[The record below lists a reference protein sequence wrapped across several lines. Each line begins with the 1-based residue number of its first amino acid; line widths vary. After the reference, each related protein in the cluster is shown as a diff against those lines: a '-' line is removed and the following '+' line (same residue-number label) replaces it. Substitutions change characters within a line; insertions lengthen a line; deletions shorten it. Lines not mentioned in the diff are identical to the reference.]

1 MAMSFFG
8 LKNRFACIAGFIM
21 NDKKGIKLIDFARKY
36 ALDRLK
42 TGQKTYQGRCGSVLT
57 MVKHLENF
65 QKKYKKEKYGAVQML
80 LKDVDVEFC
89 KQFIDYLYHA
99 NDLHHD
105 MKKNKKLSESTINQ
119 KVLNLKSV
127 LQEAVKLGY
136 LKENPFHLLPS
147 SYHIKPVQKEKA
159 TLSDEEMKKL
169 VAAPCQKPLMKEAY
183 CLSCFTGLRESDIF
197 TLSSDDIMEEDG
209 VYYIHKRMQKTQ
221 RMIHIPLSKES
232 VEILRNIRKN
242 QMIDSDTKKGNDTKE
257 GNEGEPFCYFSCLS
271 QHHLNEHLKKWL
283 ADNQITSKPI
293 TFHCARHTYASRL
306 LKQGVDIYTISQLLG
321 HSSIQTTQK
330 YLHIGNKCLAEAN
343 NKISQNLSLQA
354 AC

>member
-1 MAMSFFG
+1 
-8 LKNRFACIAGFIM
+8 M

-42 TGQKTYQGRCGSVLT
+42 PGQKTYQGRCGNVLT

-65 QKKYKKEKYGAVQML
+65 QEKYKKEKYGADQML

-105 MKKNKKLSESTINQ
+105 MKKNKKLSESTIKQ

-136 LKENPFHLLPS
+136 LKENPFQLLPS

-169 VAAPCQKPLMKEAY
+169 VAAPCQKP
-183 CLSCFTGLRESDIF
+183 SG
-197 TLSSDDIMEEDG
+197 
-209 VYYIHKRMQKTQ
+209 
-221 RMIHIPLSKES
+221 
-232 VEILRNIRKN
+232 
-242 QMIDSDTKKGNDTKE
+242 E
-257 GNEGEPFCYFSCLS
+257 GS
-271 QHHLNEHLKKWL
+271 
-283 ADNQITSKPI
+283 
-293 TFHCARHTYASRL
+293 L
-306 LKQGVDIYTISQLLG
+306 LPELLYR
-321 HSSIQTTQK
+321 T
-330 YLHIGNKCLAEAN
+330 
-343 NKISQNLSLQA
+343 
-354 AC
+354 